1 MKVVA
6 GQMSGETGMILQLID
21 NIATLFLD
29 SSRKEVKLFTRD
41 LTESADIVAGIDRCT
56 SAAVFPPCGSLDGS
70 EHPHR
75 TSTLCTPSAQF
86 DAAVAESALCFA
98 LI

>member
-6 GQMSGETGMILQLID
+6 GQMSGETGMILQLAE

-41 LTESADIVAGIDRCT
+41 LTESADIVAGIDRCAPGD
-56 SAAVFPPCGSLDGS
+56 SVAAPFTCLYLHIYWCNRGNVLSC
-70 EHPHR
+70 
-75 TSTLCTPSAQF
+75 
-86 DAAVAESALCFA
+86 
-98 LI
+98 

>member
-6 GQMSGETGMILQLID
+6 GQMSGETGMILQLAE

-41 LTESADIVAGIDRCT
+41 LTESADIVAGIDRCVAT
-56 SAAVFPPCGSLDGS
+56 ALTCCACA
-70 EHPHR
+70 
-75 TSTLCTPSAQF
+75 TLLHS
-86 DAAVAESALCFA
+86 
-98 LI
+98 